1 MEQQQEIQQ
10 QQLEQLRIDQ
20 ELEQFRIV
28 REMEQETRPSKNGW
42 IVVLVF
48 AIITACLFFAFSAK
62 AQTLT
67 FADRNIER
75 RALING
81 DTDNDGHISKAE
93 ADSIKSL
100 NLTQYRTDMFVVST
114 YEDLALFPN
123 LEKVW
128 LGESK
133 LDTVDLSKNWKL
145 NYVNIQSDNLK
156 TLILAVG
163 CTPKLGYPMH
173 SGEILV
179 FSSIKCLLYSC
190 AKTSIGV

>member
-10 QQLEQLRIDQ
+10 QQEQIRINQ
-20 ELEQFRIV
+20 ELEQLRIV
-28 REMEQETRPSKNGW
+28 REMEQETKPSKNGW

-48 AIITACLFFAFSAK
+48 AIITACLFFAFKAK

-128 LGESK
+128 LGESR

-163 CTPKLGYPMH
+163 CTPKLSYPMH

-179 FSSIKCLLYSC
+179 KRIKNPDAPGAMFFPY
-190 AKTSIGV
+190 

>member
-1 MEQQQEIQQ
+1 MEDMNKQ
-10 QQLEQLRIDQ
+10 
-20 ELEQFRIV
+20 
-28 REMEQETRPSKNGW
+28 
-42 IVVLVF
+42 LVF
-48 AIITACLFFAFSAK
+48 VMMVVSLLFAFSAN

-81 DTDNDGHISKAE
+81 DADSDGHISKAE

-114 YEDLALFPN
+114 YEDLAKFPN
-123 LEKVW
+123 LERLW

-133 LDTVDLSKNWKL
+133 LETVDLSKNWNLKF
-145 NYVNIQSDNLK
+145 VHIESDNLK

-163 CTPKLGYPMH
+163 CTPKIAYPMH
-173 SGEILV
+173 SGEVLIRRV
-179 FSSIKCLLYSC
+179 KNPDAPGAMFFQY
-190 AKTSIGV
+190 

>member
-28 REMEQETRPSKNGW
+28 REMEQETKPSKNGW

-48 AIITACLFFAFSAK
+48 AIITACLFFAFKAK

-145 NYVNIQSDNLK
+145 NYVHIQSDNLK

-179 FSSIKCLLYSC
+179 KRIKNPDAPGAMFFPY
-190 AKTSIGV
+190 

>member
-1 MEQQQEIQQ
+1 MKQKMT
-10 QQLEQLRIDQ
+10 LPMEQLR
-20 ELEQFRIV
+20 
-28 REMEQETRPSKNGW
+28 REAF
-42 IVVLVF
+42 L
-48 AIITACLFFAFSAK
+48 IILACFFFAFGASA
-62 AQTLT
+62 QSLT

-93 ADSIKSL
+93 ADSLKSL
-100 NLTQYRTDMFVVST
+100 NLTQYRTDMFEVST

-133 LDTVDLSKNWKL
+133 LETVDLSKNWNLK
-145 NYVNIQSDNLK
+145 YVNIESDNLK

-163 CTPKLGYPMH
+163 CTPKLAYPMH
-173 SGEILV
+173 SGEVL
-179 FSSIKCLLYSC
+179 IKRIKNPDAPGAMFFPY
-190 AKTSIGV
+190 

>member
-1 MEQQQEIQQ
+1 MEDTSLQMEQQ
-10 QQLEQLRIDQ
+10 EQLRIVQ
-20 ELEQFRIV
+20 EMEQLCII
-28 REMEQETRPSKNGW
+28 REMEGDTKPSRHGW
-42 IVVLVF
+42 KVLLVF
-48 AIITACLFFAFSAK
+48 IIIVICLLFAFSAN

-81 DTDNDGHISKAE
+81 DADSDGHISKAE

-114 YEDLALFPN
+114 YEDLAKFPN
-123 LEKVW
+123 LERLW

-133 LDTVDLSKNWKL
+133 LETVDLSKNWNLK
-145 NYVNIQSDNLK
+145 YVHIESDNLK

-163 CTPKLGYPMH
+163 CAPKIAYPMH
-173 SGEILV
+173 SGEVLIRRV
-179 FSSIKCLLYSC
+179 KNPDAPGAMFFQY
-190 AKTSIGV
+190 

>member
-20 ELEQFRIV
+20 EQEQFRIV

-179 FSSIKCLLYSC
+179 KRIKNPDAPGAMFFPY
-190 AKTSIGV
+190 

>member
-67 FADRNIER
+67 FSDRNIER

-179 FSSIKCLLYSC
+179 KRIKNPDAPGAMFFPY
-190 AKTSIGV
+190 